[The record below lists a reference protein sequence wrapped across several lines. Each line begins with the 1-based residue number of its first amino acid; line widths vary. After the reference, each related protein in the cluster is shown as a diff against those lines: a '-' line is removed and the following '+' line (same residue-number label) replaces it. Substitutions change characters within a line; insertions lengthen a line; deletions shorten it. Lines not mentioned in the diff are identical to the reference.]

1 MLSTRLE
8 ESLALEQLRSRIA
21 ALESLQ
27 EIARQVTAELDP
39 DLLLRKILEAAMTVS
54 KSKAGSLLLY
64 DPSSNELEFQ
74 VVVGGGGDALKAS
87 RLGAD
92 QGVAGECFTG
102 RKAVLVEDVEHYPRH
117 FRATSQQVGV
127 QVRQLIAVPLMAHGS
142 AIGVLEVLNRTLP
155 GPYSQ
160 QDADLLTAFAAQA
173 AVAIENARLYG
184 ELVQERDRIL
194 AIEANVR
201 RELARDL
208 HDGPA
213 QMLSTLVITTRYLK
227 EVMRREPQRVGKE
240 LDELETVALKAMH
253 QVRNILFDLR
263 PVILEEQGLAP
274 TLEQYV
280 AHLRTVEPFAVRL
293 VASSLRSRFPT
304 HVEAAIFS
312 VVQEAVNNAKKH
324 SRPRNVSIGAVEK
337 EDTLV
342 ISVRDDGLGFDVAQ
356 TLANYAE
363 RGSFGLLNMR
373 ERAELAQGRLQIKS
387 KPGKGTTVMLSVP
400 LSTRIRDTL
409 PLPLQPRHP
418 QTPDS

>member
-1 MLSTRLE
+1 MLSTRLD
-8 ESLALEQLRSRIA
+8 ESLAPEQLRSRIA

-27 EIARQVTAELDP
+27 EIARKVIAELDL
-39 DLLLRKILEAAMTVS
+39 DILLRKILEAAMTVS

-64 DPSSNELEFQ
+64 DPPNDELEFK
-74 VVVGGGGDALKAS
+74 VVVGGGGDALIAT
-87 RLGAD
+87 RLRAD
-92 QGVAGECFTG
+92 QGVAGESFTG

-127 QVRQLIAVPLMAHGS
+127 QVRQLIAVPMIAHGS
-142 AIGVLEVLNRTLP
+142 AIGVLEVLNRTSP
-155 GPYSQ
+155 GPYSEE
-160 QDADLLTAFAAQA
+160 DADLLMAFAAQA

-184 ELVQERDRIL
+184 ELVQERDHIL
-194 AIEANVR
+194 AVEANVR

-227 EVMRREPQRVGKE
+227 EVMRREPQRLGEE
-240 LDELETVALKAMH
+240 LDELETLALKAMH

-280 AHLRTVEPFAVRL
+280 AHLRIVEPFAIKL
-293 VASSLRSRFPT
+293 VAPSLHSRFPT
-304 HVEAAIFS
+304 RVELAIFS

-324 SRPRNVSIGAVEK
+324 ARPRNVLIGGVEK
-337 EDTLV
+337 GDTLV
-342 ISVRDDGLGFDVAQ
+342 ISVRDDGQGFDVAQ
-356 TLANYAE
+356 TLANYSE

-373 ERAELAQGRLQIKS
+373 ERAEFAHGKLQIKS
-387 KPGKGTTVMLSVP
+387 KPGKGTTVALSVP
-400 LSTRIRDTL
+400 LSTRLSDTSL
-409 PLPLQPRHP
+409 PLKPRP
-418 QTPDS
+418 RPKS